1 MSIQRMVEGACH
13 GHRSCGGPPPP
24 PAEEAGGPPPRAG
37 ADLGF
42 LRVMRLE
49 DEHAILDAP

>member
-1 MSIQRMVEGACH
+1 MQRMVEGACH

-37 ADLGF
+37 EDLGF